1 MRIDH
6 EKEVNQLQKDLA
18 NLLDKFNEENSSNE
32 ENIEKLKMGYVGV
45 QLDIDSMYRKR
56 EEEYILILQN
66 SLLYINTY
74 NIKRVNYI
82 LLQKLDI

>member
-1 MRIDH
+1 MSRTKSDVDTTVAKMKIDH

-45 QLDIDSMYRKR
+45 
-56 EEEYILILQN
+56 
-66 SLLYINTY
+66 
-74 NIKRVNYI
+74 
-82 LLQKLDI
+82 